1 MGRIVQYKKTTT
13 KTRVKKVPSGYHKC
27 PNCGGDGICK
37 NKGRKKS

>member
-1 MGRIVQYKKTTT
+1 MGKITYTKKTTIQ
-13 KTRVKKVPSGYHKC
+13 KVKKIPSGYHKC